1 MTPPPSGED
10 IARHYSSGHA
20 RLAELTSTLTDDQLA
35 TPVPS
40 TPGWAVHDVLAHLAA
55 LPSDALAGRLTGV
68 PTDEITAEQV
78 AARRDLTAK
87 ELIEEWTANVPQM
100 LSGARA
106 GVVPAALA
114 VDVLTHEQ
122 DIRGALRLEPILTAE
137 ELRFAT
143 DRFARGFGHGLK
155 QSDVAPV
162 VIAASDSD
170 FKVIAGEGDPAAEV
184 RAAEFE
190 LFRALAGRRS
200 RSQVLAFDWS
210 GDSASYADRF
220 NVFGRPPQ
228 TDITD

>member
-1 MTPPPSGED
+1 MTVPVGGED

-20 RLAELTSTLTDDQLA
+20 RLAELASTLTDDQLA

-40 TPGWAVHDVLAHLAA
+40 TPGWTVHDVLAHLAA
-55 LPSDALAGRLTGV
+55 LPSDALAGRLTGM

-87 ELIEEWTANVPQM
+87 DLIEEWTANVPQM

-122 DIRGALRLEPILTAE
+122 DIRGALGLAAVLTAE
-137 ELRFAT
+137 ELRYAT

-155 QSDVAPV
+155 RSGVAPV

-170 FKVIAGEGDPAAEV
+170 FSVNAGEGEPAAEV

-200 RSQVLAFDWS
+200 RSQVLAFSWS
-210 GDSASYADRF
+210 GDSSPYVERF
-220 NVFGRPPQ
+220 NVFGRPPE